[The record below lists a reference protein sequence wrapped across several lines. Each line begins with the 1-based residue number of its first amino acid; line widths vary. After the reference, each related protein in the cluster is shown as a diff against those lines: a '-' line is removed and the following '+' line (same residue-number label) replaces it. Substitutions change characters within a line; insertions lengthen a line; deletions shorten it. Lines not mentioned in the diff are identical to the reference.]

1 MIEVGLS
8 SRPRLSRLKG
18 QALLKLGQ
26 KFDCLAMQS
35 LAAGYKLAYRL
46 RHVILVPG
54 DCATV

>member
-35 LAAGYKLAYRL
+35 LAAEYKLAS
-46 RHVILVPG
+46 
-54 DCATV
+54 AT